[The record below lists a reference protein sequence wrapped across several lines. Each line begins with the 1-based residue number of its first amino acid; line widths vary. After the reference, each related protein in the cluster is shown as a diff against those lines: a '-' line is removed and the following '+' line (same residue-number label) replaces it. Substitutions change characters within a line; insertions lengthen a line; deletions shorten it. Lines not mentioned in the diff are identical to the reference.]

1 MARHVSMTEFRANMA
16 KYFDQVE
23 ADRAELVV
31 TRQGRESL
39 VVMTLSDFES
49 MSETEYVLSNPAN
62 ARMLQESIAELDAG
76 KGVER
81 ELIEPNHLKK

>member
-1 MARHVSMTEFRANMA
+1 MTRHVSMTEFRANMA
-16 KYFDQVE
+16 KYFDEVE

-49 MSETEYVLSNPAN
+49 MSETTYLLSNPAN
-62 ARMLQESIAELDAG
+62 AQMLRESIAQADAG
-76 KGVER
+76 RLEEH
-81 ELIEPNHLKK
+81 ELIDP